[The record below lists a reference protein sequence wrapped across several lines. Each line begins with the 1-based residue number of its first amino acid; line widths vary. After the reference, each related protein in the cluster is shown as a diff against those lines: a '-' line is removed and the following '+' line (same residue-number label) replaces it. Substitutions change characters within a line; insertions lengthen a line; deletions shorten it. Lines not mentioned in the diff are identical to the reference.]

1 MYRGIPHVGIS
12 PVPHTWEGR
21 LRRDNVKVMGS
32 GFAQIMIYIAPITI
46 VLHNET
52 CHDSTEKLEI
62 LESGEDDALTTR
74 SLG

>member
-1 MYRGIPHVGIS
+1 
-12 PVPHTWEGR
+12 
-21 LRRDNVKVMGS
+21 
-32 GFAQIMIYIAPITI
+32 MIYIAPITI

-74 SLG
+74 SLGWNKNEDLMEKSKYYASKLYTPSGNI